1 MKLQSKKRPGNKK
14 IEKPVEQDAITVILL
29 CDNPGYRMKSYGPIS
44 LINIGSKKL
53 IDLQIDAITTV
64 FPKSE
69 IIICLGFDCEKVCR
83 YIKSKYLD
91 KIRIVENQLYATTNS
106 CESLRL
112 CLNNSNSNKILI
124 CDGNLL
130 FDRQTISLID
140 KTKPCVLVESEPNDT
155 LEIGININK
164 NVAQFFSFGA
174 KYIWSEIMFLA
185 GNDIIESFRKI
196 LSNSHNKTRFVFEA
210 INELITMKY
219 EIKTIH
225 NKRSLHKVNNIKT
238 YHNIKDLIQ

>member
-1 MKLQSKKRPGNKK
+1 MKLQSKKKPVNKK
-14 IEKPVEQDAITVILL
+14 IDKPVEQDAVTVILL

-44 LINIGSKKL
+44 LISIGSKKL
-53 IDLQIDAITTV
+53 IDLQIDAINNV

-83 YIKSKYLD
+83 YIKSNYSN
-91 KIRIVENQLYATTNS
+91 KIRIVENQLYSTTNS

-130 FDRQTISLID
+130 FDRHTISLVD
-140 KTKPCVLVESEPNDT
+140 TNKPCVLIEAEPNDT

-164 NVAQFFSFGA
+164 NIAQFFSFGA

-185 GNDIIESFRKI
+185 GGDIIESFRKI
-196 LSNSHNKTRFVFEA
+196 LSSGHNKTRFVFEA

-238 YHNIKDLIQ
+238 YHNIKDLTQ